1 MREKESDE
9 KVYTV
14 ALSTLGCKV
23 SQYETEAVKEAFL
36 SRGFSAVD
44 FSEKADV
51 YVINTCTVTAE
62 SDRKC
67 RQVIRRAIRCNP
79 DALVMVMGCY
89 AQRSSDEIL
98 KIEGVAY
105 IAGTNGKMEI
115 PEEAEKLLKARAK
128 KPILA
133 VTSLDGVPFEKMSVY
148 GAPRTR
154 AYLKIEDGCECKCA
168 YCAIPSARGG
178 VRSKAPGDVL
188 SEIETL
194 AMGGTRE
201 VVLTGIETASYGAD
215 LGSYRLIDLLE
226 DIEKKS
232 SVPRIR
238 LGSLT
243 PEMMK
248 EDTVLRLSRLKKLVP
263 HFHLSM
269 QSGSSGVL
277 KRMKRRYNAEM
288 ALAALERLRAAIPS
302 VQFTTDMMVGFPGE
316 SEEEFAETLAFTE
329 KARFLDMHVF
339 AYSRRKDTEAD
350 GYKDQIPE
358 AVKRDRSAH
367 LIALAAALREEVL
380 KEIVKRGKP
389 LTVLFETNEGG
400 VWHGHSDEFAP
411 VAVKTDEDLHGEM
424 RSVLPLSASPT
435 EIVGELI

>member
-1 MREKESDE
+1 
-9 KVYTV
+9 VYTV

-36 SRGFSAVD
+36 SRGFSVVD
-44 FSEKADV
+44 FSERADV

-67 RQVIRRAIRCNP
+67 RQVIRRAHRCNP
-79 DALVMVMGCY
+79 DAVLMVMGCY
-89 AQRSSDEIL
+89 AQRSAEEL
-98 KIEGVAY
+98 TKIEGVSY
-105 IAGTNGKMEI
+105 VSGTNGKMKI
-115 PEEAEKLLKARAK
+115 PEEAEKLLKEKAE

-133 VTSLDGVPFEKMSVY
+133 VTSLDGAPFEKMSVY
-148 GAPRTR
+148 GTPRTR

-168 YCAIPSARGG
+168 YCAIPSARGN
-178 VRSKAPGDVL
+178 VRSKAPEDVL
-188 SEIETL
+188 AEIEAL
-194 AMGGTRE
+194 VAGGTRE

-215 LGSYRLIDLLE
+215 LNGYRLIDLLE
-226 DIEKKS
+226 DIDGKS
-232 SVPRIR
+232 TVERIR

-243 PEMMK
+243 PEMMR
-248 EDTVLRLSRLKKLVP
+248 EDIVLRLSRLKKLVP

-269 QSGSSGVL
+269 QSGSSSVL

-288 ALAALERLRAAIPS
+288 ALAALERLRTAIPT

-316 SEEEFAETLAFTE
+316 TEEEFEETLAFTE

-350 GYKDQIPE
+350 GYEDQIPE
-358 AVKRDRSAH
+358 PVKRERSAR
-367 LIALAAALREEVL
+367 LIALAAALREEGL

-411 VAVKTDEDLHGEM
+411 VAVRSDEDLHGEM
-424 RSVLPLSASPT
+424 RSVLPLSSSPT
-435 EIVGELI
+435 EIFGE